1 MNSKYAKTVMRYHSF
16 KRDSISLI
24 DSLKLSS
31 VEQNISH
38 EKPKTRYDVSKEALS
53 KKSHRDSLRSSTI
66 TPTLA
71 HSAATTPSLQPQS
84 TQSTPQCIL
93 QERSVPMEQD
103 IPIYLTST
111 IVGFYIGNGINNGL
125 EVWEGI
131 RKGLFIRNQNDDK
144 PIYIEDKKLV
154 KFYL

>member
-1 MNSKYAKTVMRYHSF
+1 MRYHSF

-31 VEQNISH
+31 VDQNTSLEI
-38 EKPKTRYDVSKEALS
+38 PRTRYDVSKEALS
-53 KKSHRDSLRSSTI
+53 KKNHRESLRRSTI

-84 TQSTPQCIL
+84 TPPQCIL
-93 QERSVPMEQD
+93 QERPVPMEQD

-131 RKGLFIRNQNDDK
+131 RKGLFIRNQNNDK

-154 KFYL
+154 KFY